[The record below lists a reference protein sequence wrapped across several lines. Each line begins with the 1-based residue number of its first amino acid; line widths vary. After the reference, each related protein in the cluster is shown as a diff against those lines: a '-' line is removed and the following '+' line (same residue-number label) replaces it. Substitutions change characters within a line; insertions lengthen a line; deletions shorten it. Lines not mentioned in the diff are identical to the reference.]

1 MGNPP
6 WASDPRFATCSSRWK
21 WQEELDSLI
30 SRWTRDRDSND
41 LMAELQLSGIAAGP
55 VNKDADL
62 LADPHLADR
71 GFFEPLNHSET
82 GHYLYPGPMWRSR
95 SFPNQ
100 LRTPPCNLG
109 QHNEYAYRDL
119 LGYTDNRYDE
129 LEAAGHIGTEFHPNV
144 T

>member
-1 MGNPP
+1 M
-6 WASDPRFATCSSRWK
+6 
-21 WQEELDSLI
+21 DSLV
-30 SRWTRDRDSND
+30 SRWTRDRDANN

-62 LADPHLADR
+62 LEDPHLADR
-71 GFFEPLNHSET
+71 GFFEPLDHSDT

-119 LGYTDNRYDE
+119 LGYNDNRYAD
-129 LEAAGHIGTEFHPNV
+129 LEAAGHIDTEFHPNV